1 VPVAFD
7 SAIVVG
13 LVGEIFGRYELL
25 RKIATGGM
33 GQVYLAR
40 QKGPVGFE
48 KLMVVKRI
56 LPHLAEEDQFI
67 EMFFDEARIAA
78 HLNHPNIAQIFDLG
92 DVDGTFYIA
101 MEYVNGESLKQVMNR
116 VRSIR
121 SQIPLGLK
129 VRIAADA
136 AAGLHSAHQ
145 ARNPAGKLLDF
156 IHRDVS
162 PQNILVGFNGFV
174 KLIDFGVAKAATKVS
189 NTVTG
194 AIKGKYAYM
203 SPEQA
208 RGGDLDHR
216 SDIFGL
222 GTILYEMLTEQR
234 LFKRENENATLKA
247 VISAKPAA
255 PSTMGIAMPPA
266 IDAICLKALEK
277 KPDDRYQSAEDFQLA
292 LEEFI
297 RAERL
302 QATSTYLASFMR
314 KLYDQEQGEEDE
326 STLIEDDPSDKRS
339 NKKSTSKG

>member
-1 VPVAFD
+1 
-7 SAIVVG
+7 
-13 LVGEIFGRYELL
+13 LGESFGRYELL

-56 LPHLAEEDQFI
+56 LPHLAEEEEFI

-92 DVDGTFYIA
+92 EVDGTYYIA
-101 MEYVNGESLKQVMNR
+101 MEYVNGESLRQMTTR
-116 VRSIR
+116 CRQQR
-121 SQIPLGLK
+121 TALPLGLK
-129 VRIAADA
+129 CRIVADA

-145 ARNPAGKLLDF
+145 AKNPSGKSLGF

-162 PQNILVGFNGFV
+162 PQNILIGFNGCV
-174 KLIDFGVAKAATKVS
+174 KLIDFGVAKAANKVS

-208 RGGDLDHR
+208 RGGELDHR

-222 GTILYEMLTEQR
+222 GIILYELLTEQR

-247 VISAKPAA
+247 VISIKPPPPSQVA
-255 PSTMGIAMPPA
+255 PNVPSGVDEIVLT
-266 IDAICLKALEK
+266 ALEK
-277 KPDDRYQSAEDFQLA
+277 AADDRYQTALELQEA
-292 LEEFI
+292 LEEFM
-297 RAERL
+297 RDERL
-302 QATSTYLASFMR
+302 QSTSTYLAAFMR
-314 KLYDQEQGEEDE
+314 KLYSQDEDEDE
-326 STLIEDDPSDKRS
+326 STLIESQPTAEPKDKG
-339 NKKSTSKG
+339 KAKAKA

>member
-1 VPVAFD
+1 
-7 SAIVVG
+7 
-13 LVGEIFGRYELL
+13 LGEIFGRYELL

-48 KLMVVKRI
+48 KLMVVKRV
-56 LPHLAEEDQFI
+56 LPHLAEEEEFI

-92 DVDGTFYIA
+92 EVDGTYYIA
-101 MEYVNGESLKQVMNR
+101 MEYVNGESLRQVVNR
-116 VRSIR
+116 GRTQR
-121 SQIPLGLK
+121 MPLPLGLK
-129 VRIAADA
+129 CRVIADS

-145 ARNPAGKLLDF
+145 ARSPSGKFLGF

-162 PQNILVGFNGFV
+162 PQNILIGFNGCV
-174 KLIDFGVAKAATKVS
+174 KLIDFGVAKAANKVS

-208 RGGDLDHR
+208 RGQDLDHR
-216 SDIFGL
+216 SDVFGL
-222 GTILYEMLTEQR
+222 GTILSELLTEQR

-247 VISAKPAA
+247 VISNKPPP
-255 PSTMGIAMPPA
+255 PSSMVAQLPPA
-266 IDAICLKALEK
+266 IDGIVLKALEK
-277 KPDDRYQSAEDFQLA
+277 KAEERYQSAQELQEQ
-292 LEEFI
+292 LEEFL

-302 QATSTYLASFMR
+302 QSTSTYLSAFMR
-314 KLYDQEQGEEDE
+314 KLYSQDDDEDE
-326 STLIEDDPSDKRS
+326 STLVEQDPSKDPDGP
-339 NKKSTSKG
+339 KKTKVKA

>member
-1 VPVAFD
+1 LLGA
-7 SAIVVG
+7 
-13 LVGEIFGRYELL
+13 LGEIFGRYELL

-56 LPHLAEEDQFI
+56 LPHLAEEEEFI

-92 DVDGTFYIA
+92 EVDGTFYIA
-101 MEYVNGESLKQVMNR
+101 MEYVNGESLRQVVNR
-116 VRSIR
+116 GRA
-121 SQIPLGLK
+121 QKMPLPLGLK
-129 VRIAADA
+129 CRIVADA
-136 AAGLHSAHQ
+136 ASGLHSAHQ
-145 ARNPAGKLLDF
+145 ARSPAGKFLGF

-162 PQNILVGFNGFV
+162 PQNILIGFNGCV
-174 KLIDFGVAKAATKVS
+174 KLIDFGVAKAANKVS

-208 RGGDLDHR
+208 RGHDLDHR
-216 SDIFGL
+216 SDVFGL
-222 GTILYEMLTEQR
+222 GTILYELLTEQR

-247 VISAKPAA
+247 VISNKPPP
-255 PSTMGIAMPPA
+255 PSSTVQQLPPA
-266 IDAICLKALEK
+266 IDGIVLKALEK
-277 KPDDRYQSAEDFQLA
+277 KAEDRYQSAGQLQEE
-292 LEEFI
+292 LEEFL

-302 QATSTYLASFMR
+302 QSTSTYLAAFMR
-314 KLYDQEQGEEDE
+314 KLYSQDDDEEDE
-326 STLIEDDPSDKRS
+326 STLVEKEPAQGPDGA
-339 NKKSTSKG
+339 KKTKVKL